1 MDQSQEGYLNYGL
14 NYDFSHGTRYM
25 GHFNGDFSSPF
36 LYIIIH

>member
-1 MDQSQEGYLNYGL
+1 MASE
-14 NYDFSHGTRYM
+14 DFSHGTRYM